1 MARPRKITPD
11 CIRIARELSARRIP
25 KGTIKRTLAE
35 QFGLSAR
42 SIETVFARAREEAL
56 AEFGKPK
63 AEHQSDSLEFYQT
76 VIRDPKASNKDKI
89 RAQEGIDR
97 LLGLSAQFKSTVEL
111 SGPDGQPIQVAETSA
126 VLFLPTLEEDPEPP
140 QNGNGNGNGKHH
152 LETSDK
158 GDQAAVRTAV
168 DFPA

>member
-1 MARPRKITPD
+1 MARPRKATPEA
-11 CIRIARELSARRIP
+11 IRVARELMARRLT
-25 KGTIKRTLAE
+25 KGTIKLALAK
-35 QFGLSAR
+35 QFMMSAR
-42 SIETVFARAREEAL
+42 TIEDVLSLAREEISQ
-56 AEFGKPK
+56 EFGRPK
-63 AEHQSDSLEFYQT
+63 VEHQEDAMEFYKS
-76 VIRDPKASNKDKI
+76 VIRDPNASHKDKI

-126 VLFLPTLEEDPEPP
+126 VLFLPTLEGDPEPP

-158 GDQAAVRTAV
+158 GDQAAGRTAV

>member
-1 MARPRKITPD
+1 MARPRKITEE
-11 CIRIARELSARRIP
+11 CMRVARELVARRFT
-25 KGTIKRTLAE
+25 KGTIKVALAK
-35 QFGLSAR
+35 QFDLTAR
-42 SIETVFARAREEAL
+42 SIETVLSRVRVEMAQ
-56 AEFGKPK
+56 EFGRPK
-63 AEHQSDSLEFYQT
+63 VEHQEDALEFYRS